1 MQVNLEVLDVSRNK
15 LTYIS
20 GLENNFRMK
29 RLYLNV
35 RAPLSLLKAV
45 QKASLGRLRLRRRL
59 S

>member
-1 MQVNLEVLDVSRNK
+1 MNLEVLDVSRNK

-35 RAPLSLLKAV
+35 RAPLTPEGSTEGV
-45 QKASLGRLRLRRRL
+45 LRAAET
-59 S
+59 